1 MATAGMMI
9 LRVGLLLPDAAKNY
23 DDDENEPTE
32 AKDMKMKQENEFYV

>member
-1 MATAGMMI
+1 MATAGMMT

-32 AKDMKMKQENEFYV
+32 AKDMKHEYEFYV